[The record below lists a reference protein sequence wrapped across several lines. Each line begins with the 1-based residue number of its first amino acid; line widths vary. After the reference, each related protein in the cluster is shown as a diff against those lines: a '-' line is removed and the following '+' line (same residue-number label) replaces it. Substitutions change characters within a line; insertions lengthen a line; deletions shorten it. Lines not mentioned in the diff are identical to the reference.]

1 MKRYITP
8 SWTINSVYDIQPQDL
23 LKRGYEAAIIDLDN
37 TVIAWNNMNYTEEMA
52 DWISRM
58 TQAGVKIY
66 ILSNNKVERVA
77 KVAEPLGIPYKAG
90 ALKPRRKNFQLALD
104 SLGTSQANT
113 IMIGDQIMTDIIGAN
128 RAKMASILVKPIARN
143 DNFYTWAN
151 RAIER
156 LALKLVGIKRKGDWG
171 DQLDCGTLPMYR
183 LRGDHSESGS

>member
-37 TVIAWNNMNYTEEMA
+37 TVTEEMA

-104 SLGTSQANT
+104 ALGTSQANT

-171 DQLDCGTLPMYR
+171 DQLD
-183 LRGDHSESGS
+183 

>member
-52 DWISRM
+52 DWINRM

-90 ALKPRRKNFQLALD
+90 ALLSGLTELKWLASWSSQ
-104 SLGTSQANT
+104 SLATT
-113 IMIGDQIMTDIIGAN
+113 I
-128 RAKMASILVKPIARN
+128 SILGPTGLLN
-143 DNFYTWAN
+143 DL
-151 RAIER
+151 R
-156 LALKLVGIKRKGDWG
+156 L
-171 DQLDCGTLPMYR
+171 
-183 LRGDHSESGS
+183 S

>member
-104 SLGTSQANT
+104 ALGTSQANT

-128 RAKMASILVKPIARN
+128 RAKMAILVKPIARN

-171 DQLDCGTLPMYR
+171 DQLD
-183 LRGDHSESGS
+183 

>member
-90 ALKPRRKNFQLALD
+90 ALKFSAGFGC
-104 SLGTSQANT
+104 LGN
-113 IMIGDQIMTDIIGAN
+113 
-128 RAKMASILVKPIARN
+128 
-143 DNFYTWAN
+143 
-151 RAIER
+151 
-156 LALKLVGIKRKGDWG
+156 
-171 DQLDCGTLPMYR
+171 
-183 LRGDHSESGS
+183 

>member
-37 TVIAWNNMNYTEEMA
+37 TVIAWNYTEEMA

-104 SLGTSQANT
+104 ALGTSQANT

-128 RAKMASILVKPIARN
+128 RAQMASILVKPIARN

-171 DQLDCGTLPMYR
+171 DQLD
-183 LRGDHSESGS
+183 

>member
-1 MKRYITP
+1 
-8 SWTINSVYDIQPQDL
+8 
-23 LKRGYEAAIIDLDN
+23 
-37 TVIAWNNMNYTEEMA
+37 
-52 DWISRM
+52 M

-104 SLGTSQANT
+104 ALGTSQANT

-171 DQLDCGTLPMYR
+171 DQLD
-183 LRGDHSESGS
+183 